1 MTSRRAHWHSG
12 PGTEAVRDG
21 YKPASS
27 ANAAAEPAN
36 GLAHPP
42 PGNCACRAAASVTGM
57 VQVAMGAIL
66 LIAAVGCGAASTTA
80 ATVPP
85 GLEFDVR
92 TALRDAV
99 TEVLQL
105 ESAAF
110 TLEHLK
116 GTTALIPGFLEMTRV
131 SGEVDIPDKFRL
143 KVEAVMLIPRSF
155 VEIGVITIGDQAY
168 MTNPITKEWRQVEPS
183 ALPFTLSD
191 ISRTLAGIIEAVDE
205 PTLVGLER
213 LGDRDTHH
221 IQGSI
226 LSQDLAELVPGAGEG
241 FDVRLGLWLATPGN
255 LLLQVLI
262 SGMVVP
268 TDEPDTVRRLTLDDI
283 NVPVDISPPK

>member
-1 MTSRRAHWHSG
+1 MGRPAASTNAVPELTEGFPHS
-12 PGTEAVRDG
+12 
-21 YKPASS
+21 
-27 ANAAAEPAN
+27 
-36 GLAHPP
+36 P
-42 PGNCACRAAASVTGM
+42 PGNRGRVATASVTGL
-57 VQVAMGAIL
+57 VSVAMGALL
-66 LIAAVGCGAASTTA
+66 LIGVVGCGTASTPA
-80 ATVPP
+80 AIGPS

-92 TALRDAV
+92 SALREAV

-116 GTTALIPGFLEMTRV
+116 GTTALIPGFLVMTRV
-131 SGEVDIPDKFRL
+131 SGEVDIPDRFRL
-143 KVEAVMLIPRSF
+143 KVEAEMLTPRSF

-168 MTNPITKEWRQVEPS
+168 MTDPITKEWRQVEPS

-191 ISRTLAGIIEAVDE
+191 ISRTLAGIIEAVVE

-226 LSQDLAELVPGAGEG
+226 RSQDLAGLVPGAGEG
-241 FDVRLGLWLATPGN
+241 FDVQLGLWLATPGN

-262 SGMVVP
+262 SGMVIP
-268 TDEPDTVRRLTLDDI
+268 TDDPDTVRRLTLDDI
-283 NVPVDISPPK
+283 NVPVEISPPK